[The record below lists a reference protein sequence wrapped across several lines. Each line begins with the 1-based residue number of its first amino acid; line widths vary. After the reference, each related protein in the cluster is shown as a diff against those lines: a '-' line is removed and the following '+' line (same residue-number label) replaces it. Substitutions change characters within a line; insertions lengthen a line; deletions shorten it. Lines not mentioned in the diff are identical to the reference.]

1 MEATATETKRTALY
15 DQHVAAGGKM
25 IPFAGYEMPVRYSG
39 DKAEH
44 MIVREGCGVFDVSH
58 MGEFMIK
65 GPKALELIQM
75 ITTNDASK
83 LYDGKA
89 QYSCMPNHEGGIVD
103 DLIVYKF
110 ADNDYM
116 LVVNGANVEKD
127 WNWIVETNKSIG
139 AEMIDETAG
148 LSLLAVSGPKAT
160 EIVSKLTDLPIGGFE
175 NYGFARGTV
184 AGIPNILIATTGY
197 TGERTYE
204 IFIPNEYAV
213 QFWNSLFEVGTP
225 LGLQP
230 TGLGCRDTLRLEM
243 GYMLYGNDIN
253 DTSSPLEAGL
263 GWITKLAKGNFN
275 GRDKIVALKEGGLK
289 RKLVGFTVADKQVPR
304 GHYEIA
310 SNGVVVGEVTSGS
323 ISPVLNYGI
332 GMGYVPVELAVVG
345 GQIDIVIRGKH
356 VPAVVTNPPF
366 IRK

>member
-1 MEATATETKRTALY
+1 
-15 DQHVAAGGKM
+15 M
-25 IPFAGYEMPVRYSG
+25 IPFAGFDMPVRYFG

-44 MIVREGCGVFDVSH
+44 MVVREAAGVFDVSH

-75 ITTNDASK
+75 VTSNDASK

-89 QYSCMPNHEGGIVD
+89 QYSCLPNHEGGIVD

-116 LVVNGANVEKD
+116 LVVNGANVQKD
-127 WNWIVETNKSIG
+127 WDWIVESNKKVG
-139 AEMIDETAG
+139 AEMINETDD

-160 EIVSKLTDLPIGGFE
+160 EIVSKLTDLPVESYE
-175 NYGFARGTV
+175 NYGFGRGTV
-184 AGIPNILIATTGY
+184 AGIPNILVATTGY

-204 IFIPNEYAV
+204 IFVPNQFAV
-213 QFWNSLFEVGTP
+213 QFWNTLFEVGTP

-253 DTSSPLEAGL
+253 DTTSPLEAGL
-263 GWITKLAKGNFN
+263 GWITKINKGNFN
-275 GRDKIVALKEGGLK
+275 GRDKIVALKEAGLK

-304 GHYEIA
+304 GHCEIA
-310 SNGVVVGEVTSGS
+310 SNGVIVGEVTSGS
-323 ISPVLNYGI
+323 VSPVLGYGI
-332 GMGYVPVELAVVG
+332 GMGYVPAELAVVG

>member
-1 MEATATETKRTALY
+1 MEETAVRRTALY
-15 DQHVAAGGKM
+15 DQHVAMGAKM
-25 IPFAGYEMPVRYSG
+25 IPFVGFDMPVRYFG

-44 MIVREGCGVFDVSH
+44 MVVREAAGVFDVSH
-58 MGEFMIK
+58 MGEFLIK
-65 GPKALELIQM
+65 GPKALELIQLV
-75 ITTNDASK
+75 TSNDASK

-89 QYSCMPNHEGGIVD
+89 QYSCLPNHEGGIVD

-116 LVVNGANVEKD
+116 LVVNGANVQKD
-127 WNWIVETNKSIG
+127 WDWIVESNKKVG
-139 AEMIDETAG
+139 AEMINQTDDI
-148 LSLLAVSGPKAT
+148 SLLAVSGPKAT
-160 EIVSKLTDLPIGGFE
+160 EIVSKLTDLPVESYE
-175 NYGFARGTV
+175 NYGFGRGTV
-184 AGIPNILIATTGY
+184 AGIPNILVATTGY

-204 IFIPNEYAV
+204 IFIPNQFAV

-253 DTSSPLEAGL
+253 DSTSPLEAGL
-263 GWITKLAKGNFN
+263 GWITKINKGNFN
-275 GRDKIVALKEGGLK
+275 GRDKIVALKEAGLK

-304 GHYEIA
+304 GHCEIA
-310 SNGVVVGEVTSGS
+310 SNGVIVGEVTSGS
-323 ISPVLNYGI
+323 VSPVLGYGI
-332 GMGYVPVELAVVG
+332 GMGYVPAELAVVG
-345 GQIDIVIRGKH
+345 GRIDIVIRGKH